1 MFTSI
6 PTQALM
12 CLSVETIIIK
22 PKIKAEE
29 LKTTRGPSKRL
40 ITRRNFGEDF
50 QFWLTIEEL
59 FKKFEK
65 NRLENPILTFSFSI
79 FFTRKKLLLKR
90 QPWNKLFF
98 ILSAGIQEFN
108 LFHIKETGLPP
119 TQHQETPIIT
129 PFGEAY
135 DVFYKKPPPTTTQK
149 EEAQR
154 QTNICYRY
162 PNKTQSPPTLQMRPP
177 YFYEKQQQTL
187 LKQLAIA

>member
-65 NRLENPILTFSFSI
+65 KS
-79 FFTRKKLLLKR
+79 KLDA
-90 QPWNKLFF
+90 QDA
-98 ILSAGIQEFN
+98 AGE
-108 LFHIKETGLPP
+108 
-119 TQHQETPIIT
+119 
-129 PFGEAY
+129 
-135 DVFYKKPPPTTTQK
+135 
-149 EEAQR
+149 
-154 QTNICYRY
+154 
-162 PNKTQSPPTLQMRPP
+162 
-177 YFYEKQQQTL
+177 
-187 LKQLAIA
+187 